1 MNLNGNLN
9 RKLVLLAPSAQRI
22 PAVFRRPEVDD
33 RQHRSLLDQMQRL
46 RGQVY
51 LQDGA
56 IHASALIDGRHFS
69 ELDGLSWHLLV
80 VDRDGR
86 VRGGARFHEHSA
98 QVVFSDL
105 NASQCPLASH
115 PAWANHHRIALEA
128 EVAFARD
135 LGLPCAELG
144 GWALDDELRG
154 TSEAVRI
161 ALATYAFWQT
171 MGGAICLST
180 ATQRNCSAS
189 ILRRIGGRPLT
200 YNQRELPSY
209 FDPKYNCQ
217 MELLRFYSWAPNPRY
232 ATWVQQLGLEI
243 AQMSVFAA
251 SCSSAWARPQR
262 HFAASA

>member
-1 MNLNGNLN
+1 MILHGNSN
-9 RKLVLLAPSAQRI
+9 RKLVLLAPSAERI
-22 PAVFRRPEVDD
+22 PPIFRRPEVD
-33 RQHRSLLDQMQRL
+33 HRRHSTLLDQMQRL

-56 IHASALIDGRHFS
+56 IHASALTEGRHLS
-69 ELDGLSWHLLV
+69 ELDALSWHLLV
-80 VDRDGR
+80 VDRDER
-86 VRGGARFHEHSA
+86 VRGGARFHEHPGL
-98 QVVFSDL
+98 VVFSDL

-115 PAWANHHRIALEA
+115 PAWVNPHRIALEA
-128 EVAFARD
+128 ELSFARD

-161 ALATYAFWQT
+161 ALVTYAFWQA
-171 MGGAICLST
+171 MGGAICIST

-189 ILRRIGGRPLT
+189 ILRRIGGRTLT
-200 YNQRELPSY
+200 HNQRELPSY

-232 ATWVQQLGLEI
+232 ATWVHQLGLEL
-243 AQMSVFAA
+243 AQMPVFAP
-251 SCSSAWARPQR
+251 SCSYGWVRPQR